1 VIESFTWSDFVPIR
15 SWISRASLPRFGA
28 RGRWSDFVQSER
40 LDEEEQGKETTTR
53 RNKRKPQHQKKENA
67 DQKENPVVGGYF
79 MVLITAGSIQRVFNR
94 LFCV

>member
-40 LDEEEQGKETTTR
+40 LDEEEQGKETTTT
-53 RNKRKPQHQKKENA
+53 RNPKKKKKKKKK
-67 DQKENPVVGGYF
+67 QTKKK
-79 MVLITAGSIQRVFNR
+79 TQ
-94 LFCV
+94 